1 MPAILPKTY
10 TPQQAA
16 EILQLSTATIYK
28 LIDKGEIMAKKIGN
42 VYRIPETEF
51 SFAVNGLDN
60 DLQLAE
66 EEDKKKISQIQKE
79 LDKVRKAL

>member
-1 MPAILPKTY
+1 MPTILPKTY